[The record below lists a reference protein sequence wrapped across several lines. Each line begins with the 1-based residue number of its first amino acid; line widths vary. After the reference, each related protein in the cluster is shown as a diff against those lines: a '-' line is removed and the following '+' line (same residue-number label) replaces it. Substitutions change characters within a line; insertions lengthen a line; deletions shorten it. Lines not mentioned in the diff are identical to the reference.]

1 MEEPALLEA
10 RSESVVRLLLNRP
23 KTRNALDAD
32 LVRELGAALDRAADD
47 ESVRVVV
54 LGGLGGAFCSGV
66 DLKSAAIDVHDT
78 DHLKQRLAGFHHLIR
93 TIARAPKPVL
103 AAVGGPAVG
112 FGADLAFACD
122 LRIASTSAY
131 FEEKF
136 VALGL
141 MPDGGGTF
149 HLPRL
154 VGLGRAMEQ
163 FLLGT
168 RIDAP
173 AALAQGMV
181 NAVVA
186 PEALDAE
193 VDALARRLAA
203 GPPLAIAAIKSAVR
217 ASLTGTLGQALDR
230 EFTGQL
236 ALLASEDLRE
246 GLAAFLER
254 RPPAFRGK

>member
-1 MEEPALLEA
+1 MEEPALLED
-10 RSESVVRLLLNRP
+10 RRESVVRLLLNRP

-47 ESVRVVV
+47 ESVRVIV

-78 DHLKQRLAGFHHLIR
+78 ERLKQRLAGFHHLIR

-173 AALAQGMV
+173 EALAQGMV
-181 NAVVA
+181 NSVVA

-193 VDALARRLAA
+193 IDALARRLAK

-217 ASLTGTLGQALDR
+217 ASFTGTLGQALDR